1 MGDCRYC
8 GKSAG
13 FLRKEHKECAA
24 AHAQGL
30 DSIGNVCVEA
40 ALHGV
45 EVNQLP
51 SKVRAIGAAAY
62 IDTSEAAMAATLA
75 RGWGQALKA
84 AMDDHFLSSEEK
96 RALNRYRA
104 HYNLSAAHLDGSG
117 HFTLFRMMNLLNAL
131 SEHGLVPRFDRRA
144 VRPPFNLMK
153 SEELLWLFGG
163 TDYFEQITRRE
174 FRGGSL
180 GASFRVAKGVYIR
193 PGAFRGRSVESS
205 SMQHTDSGT
214 LGITTKHIYFKGNSK
229 SFRVRLEKIVSFDP
243 YEDGLGIM
251 RDTARAK
258 PEIFR
263 MGATD
268 AWFLLNI
275 IDAVMGM
282 DSVTLPKAGAPTLD
296 DIVDGDL
303 G

>member
-51 SKVRAIGAAAY
+51 SKVRAIGAVAY
-62 IDTSEAAMAATLA
+62 IDTSEAAMATTLA

-84 AMDDHFLSSEEK
+84 AMDDHFLSNEEK

-104 HYNLSAAHLDGSG
+104 HYNLSASHLDRNG

-131 SEHGLVPRFDRRA
+131 SEHGLVPRFDGARSA
-144 VRPPFNLMK
+144 AFNLMK

-163 TDYFEQITRRE
+163 TDYFEQITRRSSEAARWASASGWRRRLHPAGRVPRPFGRIE
-174 FRGGSL
+174 FGAAYRL
-180 GASFRVAKGVYIR
+180 GHAGHHDQAYLFQREQQEF
-193 PGAFRGRSVESS
+193 PGQAV
-205 SMQHTDSGT
+205 
-214 LGITTKHIYFKGNSK
+214 
-229 SFRVRLEKIVSFDP
+229 KIVSFDP

-282 DSVTLPKAGAPTLD
+282 DSVTLPKAGARRWTILWM
-296 DIVDGDL
+296 GNL